1 MGESRELFNEV
12 AQLRDQVD
20 DMNRSVSALTR
31 QSGLFEKILEAMGK
45 DEILANIFL
54 QVDGTRTQQGIISAM
69 ADAGLPAVSQ
79 ATVSRKIELLVQDW
93 DLVRPTNRSPTG
105 IIYVH
110 TSLARALKVKRA
122 LAKGQHKPKRPGASK
137 GK

>member
-69 ADAGLPAVSQ
+69 AAAGLQGVSQ
-79 ATVSRKIELLVQDW
+79 PTVSRKIDLLVHDW
-93 DLVRPTNRSPTG
+93 DLVRPTDRSSTG

-122 LAKGQHKPKRPGASK
+122 LEKGQHKAKRPGASK
-137 GK
+137 EK

>member
-69 ADAGLPAVSQ
+69 AASGLQAVSQ
-79 ATVSRKIELLVQDW
+79 TTVSRKIDLLVHDW
-93 DLVRPTNRSPTG
+93 DLVRPTNRSSTG

-122 LAKGQHKPKRPGASK
+122 LEKGQHKPKRPGASK

>member
-54 QVDGTRTQQGIISAM
+54 QVDGTRTQQGIILAM
-69 ADAGLPAVSQ
+69 TTARLPADSL
-79 ATVSRKIELLVQDW
+79 ATVSRKIELLDQDW
-93 DLVRPTNRSPTG
+93 VLVRPTNRS
-105 IIYVH
+105 
-110 TSLARALKVKRA
+110 
-122 LAKGQHKPKRPGASK
+122 
-137 GK
+137 